1 LPNHTIARILFM
13 ILQEEIS
20 SSPSATAPSQDRI
33 DRLCAREH
41 SNCFACRSVESGG
54 LGLVFKLDGQ
64 GVKSLWTCPA
74 DKESYK
80 GIVHGGVLATA
91 LDSSMVH
98 ALFAHGIVARTGH
111 LELRY
116 RNSVRS
122 GVEMEI
128 TATVREHRHPL
139 YMMEAAIHQGG
150 TLCVIAKAKFMAV
163 DATVAEGEA

>member
-1 LPNHTIARILFM
+1 M
-13 ILQEEIS
+13 ILQKEMVS
-20 SSPSATAPSQDRI
+20 SQFVAAPSQDMI
-33 DRLCAREH
+33 DRLCSREH
-41 SNCFACRSVESGG
+41 SNCFACRSAEQGG
-54 LGLVFKLDGQ
+54 LGLVFKLDGH

-74 DKESYK
+74 DKESYA
-80 GIVHGGVLATA
+80 GIVHGGILATA

-98 ALFAHGIVARTGH
+98 ALFAYGIVARTGQ

-128 TATVREHRHPL
+128 TSTVCEHRHPL
-139 YMMEAAIHQGG
+139 YVMEAAIHQGG
-150 TLCVIAKAKFMAV
+150 TLCVSAKAKFMAM